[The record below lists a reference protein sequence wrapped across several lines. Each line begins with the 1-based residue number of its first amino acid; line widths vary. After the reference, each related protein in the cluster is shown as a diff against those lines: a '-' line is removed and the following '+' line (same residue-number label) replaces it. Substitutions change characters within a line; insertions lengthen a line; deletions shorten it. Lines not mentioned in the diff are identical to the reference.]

1 MFELIFIAIVSF
13 AVSLLTLFSGFGL
26 GTLLLPVF
34 VWFFPVEVAVAA
46 TAIVHAANNGFKL
59 VLLGASAKKEVL
71 IRFGIPAVLAA
82 FVGAYLLTQFS
93 AQTPLHSWTFLGRA
107 AEITVLKI
115 VMGLLI
121 LGFAIFELVPRF
133 QKMRVAPKYLSV
145 GGVLSGFFG
154 GLSGHQGALRA
165 AFLTPLNLSASEFVA
180 TQAVLAVMVDTARL
194 VVYGWAF
201 VVLKNSN
208 VEIPW
213 QLVGVACIAAFVG
226 AVLGKK
232 LLKKVTMDAIRLIV
246 GILLLVVG
254 FALLLGIA

>member
-1 MFELIFIAIVSF
+1 MFELIFIALVSF

-46 TAIVHAANNGFKL
+46 TAIVHAANNAFKL
-59 VLLGASAKKEVL
+59 VLLGASAKKDVL

-93 AQTPLHSWTFLGRA
+93 TQNPLHTWLFMGRV
-107 AEITVLKI
+107 AEVTLLKI
-115 VMGLLI
+115 VLGLLI

-133 QKMRVAPKYLSV
+133 QKMRVAPKYLSF

-165 AFLTPLNLSASEFVA
+165 AFLTPLKLSPAEFVA

-194 VVYGWAF
+194 VIYGWAF

-213 QLVGVACIAAFVG
+213 ALVSVACVAAFIG
-226 AVLGKK
+226 AVLGKE

-254 FALLLGIA
+254 IALLLGIA

>member
-46 TAIVHAANNGFKL
+46 TAIVHAANNAFKI
-59 VLLGASAKKEVL
+59 VLLGVNAKKEVL
-71 IRFGIPAVLAA
+71 VRFGIPAVAAA
-82 FVGAYLLTQFS
+82 FFGAYLLTQFS
-93 AQTPLHSWTFLGRA
+93 EQATLHTWEFLGRA
-107 AEITVLKI
+107 AEITVLKL

-121 LGFAIFELVPRF
+121 LGFAVFELVPRF
-133 QKMRVAPKYLSV
+133 QKMRVAPKYLSF
-145 GGVLSGFFG
+145 GGMLSGFFG

-165 AFLTPLNLSASEFVA
+165 AFLTPLKLTPAEFVA

-194 VVYGWAF
+194 LVYGWAF
-201 VVLKNSN
+201 VVLKNST

-213 QLVGVACIAAFVG
+213 QLVSVACLAAFLG

-232 LLKKVTMDAIRLIV
+232 LLKKVTMESIRLLV
-246 GILLLVVG
+246 GILLFVVG
-254 FALLLGIA
+254 VALVLGIA

>member
-1 MFELIFIAIVSF
+1 MFELILIASISF

-59 VLLGASAKKEVL
+59 VLLGAKAKKDVL

-82 FVGAYLLTQFS
+82 FLGAYLLTQFS
-93 AQTPLHSWTFLGRA
+93 QQQSLYTWQFLGRN
-107 AEITVLKI
+107 AEITLLKV
-115 VMGLLI
+115 VMGILI
-121 LGFAIFELVPRF
+121 LGFAVFELVPRF
-133 QKMRVAPKYLSV
+133 QKMRVAPKYLSF

-165 AFLTPLNLSASEFVA
+165 AFLTPLNLTAEEFVA

-194 VVYGWAF
+194 LVYGWAF
-201 VVLKNSN
+201 VVLKNSS

-213 QLVGVACIAAFVG
+213 ELVSVACIAAFFG

-232 LLKKVTMDAIRLIV
+232 LLKKVTMDSIRVLV

-254 FALLLGIA
+254 VALVLGIA

>member
-59 VLLGASAKKEVL
+59 LLLGASAKKDVL
-71 IRFGIPAVLAA
+71 IRFGIPAVIAA

-93 AQTPLHSWTFLGRA
+93 TQTPLHSWNFLGRA
-107 AEITVLKI
+107 AEITILKI

-133 QKMRVAPKYLSV
+133 QKMRVAPKYLSF

-165 AFLTPLNLSASEFVA
+165 AFLTPLKLSPSEFVA

-194 VVYGWAF
+194 IVYGWAF
-201 VVLKNSN
+201 VVLKNSS

-226 AVLGKK
+226 AILGKK

-246 GILLLVVG
+246 GVLLLVVG